1 MLTTLHFAIIL
12 GVLAIATILSVV
24 LIILSI
30 KDNDDAI
37 GLIGLIFLI
46 PCAIGIIPLICQYR
60 FDNKSHIYDVYKITC
75 TTETNQDTISKQEYH
90 VYVVE
95 DETNLL
101 RITCDEIEKVEYE
114 IGQTFVAYRKDLGD
128 FEKLN

>member
-1 MLTTLHFAIIL
+1 MLTTLHFSIIL

-30 KDNDDAI
+30 KDNDDAAGSI
-37 GLIGLIFLI
+37 WLIFLI
-46 PCAIGIIPLICQYR
+46 PCAIGITSLICQYR
-60 FDNKSHIYDVYKITC
+60 FDNKSHTYDVYKITC

-101 RITCDEIEKVEYE
+101 RITCDEKEKVEYE

-128 FEKLN
+128 YEKLN

>member
-1 MLTTLHFAIIL
+1 MLTTLHFAILL
-12 GVLAIATILSVV
+12 GIIAIATILSVV

-30 KDNDDAI
+30 KDNDDVA

-60 FDNKSHIYDVYKITC
+60 FDNKSHTYDVFKITC

-90 VYVVE
+90 VYLVE
-95 DETNLL
+95 DETNIL
-101 RITCDEIEKVEYE
+101 RITCDEKEKVEYE

-128 FEKLN
+128 IEKVN

>member
-1 MLTTLHFAIIL
+1 MLTTLHFSIIL
-12 GVLAIATILSVV
+12 GFLAIATILSVV
-24 LIILSI
+24 LIIISI
-30 KDNDDAI
+30 KDNDDAV

-60 FDNKSHIYDVYKITC
+60 FDNKSHTYDVYKITC

-95 DETNLL
+95 DETNILI
-101 RITCDEIEKVEYE
+101 ITCDDNDYE
-114 IGQTFVAYRKDLGD
+114 IGQTFTAYRKDLGKY
-128 FEKLN
+128 EKLN

>member
-1 MLTTLHFAIIL
+1 MLTTLHFAILL
-12 GVLAIATILSVV
+12 GIIAIATILSVV

-30 KDNDDAI
+30 KDNDDAA

-60 FDNKSHIYDVYKITC
+60 FDNKSHTYDVYKITC

-101 RITCDEIEKVEYE
+101 RITCDEKEKVEYV

-128 FEKLN
+128 YEKLN

>member
-1 MLTTLHFAIIL
+1 MLTTLHFAILL
-12 GVLAIATILSVV
+12 GIIAIATILSVV

-30 KDNDDAI
+30 KDNDDVA

-60 FDNKSHIYDVYKITC
+60 FDNKSHTYDVFKITC

-95 DETNLL
+95 DDTNIL
-101 RITCDEIEKVEYE
+101 RITCDDNDYE
-114 IGQTFVAYRKDLGD
+114 IGHVFVAYRKDLGD
-128 FEKLN
+128 IEKVN

>member
-30 KDNDDAI
+30 KDNDDAA
-37 GLIGLIFLI
+37 GLIVLIFLI
-46 PCAIGIIPLICQYR
+46 PCAIVIIPLICQYR
-60 FDNKSHIYDVYKITC
+60 FDNKSHTYDVYKITC

-90 VYVVE
+90 AYLIE
-95 DETNLL
+95 DDTNIL
-101 RITCDEIEKVEYE
+101 RITCDDNDYE

-128 FEKLN
+128 YEKLN

>member
-12 GVLAIATILSVV
+12 GVLVIATILSVV

-30 KDNDDAI
+30 KDNDDAA

-46 PCAIGIIPLICQYR
+46 PCVIGITPLICQYR
-60 FDNKSHIYDVYKITC
+60 FDNKSHTYDVYKITC
-75 TTETNQDTISKQEYH
+75 TTETNQAIISKQEYH

-95 DETNLL
+95 DGTNIL
-101 RITCDEIEKVEYE
+101 RIPCDEN
-114 IGQTFVAYRKDLGD
+114 D
-128 FEKLN
+128 